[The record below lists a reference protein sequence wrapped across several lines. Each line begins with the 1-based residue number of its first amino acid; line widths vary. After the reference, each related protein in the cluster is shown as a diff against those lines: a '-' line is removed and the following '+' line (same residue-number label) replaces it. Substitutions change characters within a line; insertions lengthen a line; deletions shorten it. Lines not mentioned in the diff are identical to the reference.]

1 MRNFVLYNAAGESY
15 KLMTRQRFLYSPGGL
30 GFDRDDTFARLGSN
44 YAAVERGYAQGKITG
59 NLYFPQPNA
68 YQKYYD
74 FVRFTDKQPLVISY
88 TPDFGTFYR
97 RVQVSKIDKSEL
109 NEFGALDVSVDLT
122 ALGLWYRT
130 LTAIN
135 NGEQANGKIYSV
147 DEQTQ
152 ETIGYSYPYVYG
164 ESAGVLRIQS
174 DSYED
179 SPAKLTIFGPVANPS
194 WSHHANSEE
203 IATGAVNATVLSGHK
218 LVIDATTTPYSI
230 KIFDMQNNLISDVYG
245 LSNFATERFII
256 LKQGSNV
263 ITVTGGGQVMIEGQI
278 SYAGV

>member
-1 MRNFVLYNAAGESY
+1 MFTLINASGQEKQIVTKPRHAFDVSGMGFTRNE
-15 KLMTRQRFLYSPGGL
+15 Q
-30 GFDRDDTFARLGSN
+30 
-44 YAAVERGYAQGKITG
+44 YAQVG
-59 NLYFPQPNA
+59 NRFMPIDDRYTQGSIGGSMRFAFPG
-68 YQKYYD
+68 YQDYYD
-74 FVRFTDKQPLVISY
+74 FVRFTDNSPLKLKYENSN
-88 TPDFGTFYR
+88 GTFYR
-97 RVQVSKIDKSEL
+97 DVILSEIDRKEL
-109 NEFGALDVSVDLT
+109 VLEDERTIIFTLT
-122 ALGLWYRT
+122 ALGLWYRV

-135 NGEQANGKIYSV
+135 NGEQANGKIYAV

-179 SPAKLTIFGPVANPS
+179 SPAKLTIFGPVTNPS

-256 LKQGSNV
+256 LRQGSNV

>member
-1 MRNFVLYNAAGESY
+1 MFTLINASGQEKAIVTKPRHAFDVSGMGFTRNE
-15 KLMTRQRFLYSPGGL
+15 Q
-30 GFDRDDTFARLGSN
+30 
-44 YAAVERGYAQGKITG
+44 YAQVG
-59 NLYFPQPNA
+59 NRFMPIDDRYTQGAIGGSMRFAFPG
-68 YQKYYD
+68 YQDYYD
-74 FVRFTDKQPLVISY
+74 FVRFTDNSPLKLKYENSN
-88 TPDFGTFYR
+88 GTFYR
-97 RVQVSKIDKSEL
+97 DVILSEIDRKEL
-109 NEFGALDVSVDLT
+109 VLEDERTIIFTLT
-122 ALGLWYRT
+122 ALGLWYRV

-135 NGEQANGKIYSV
+135 NGEQANGKIYAV

-203 IATGAVNATVLSGHK
+203 VATGAVNATVLSGHK
-218 LVIDATTTPYSI
+218 LVIDATVTPYSI

>member
-1 MRNFVLYNAAGESY
+1 MFTLINASGQEKAIVTKPRHAFDVSGMGFTRNE
-15 KLMTRQRFLYSPGGL
+15 Q
-30 GFDRDDTFARLGSN
+30 
-44 YAAVERGYAQGKITG
+44 YAQVG
-59 NLYFPQPNA
+59 NRFMPIDDRYTQGSIGGSMRFAFPG
-68 YQKYYD
+68 YQDYYD
-74 FVRFTDKQPLVISY
+74 FVRFTDNSPLKLKYENSN
-88 TPDFGTFYR
+88 GTFFR
-97 RVQVSKIDKSEL
+97 DVILSEIDRKEL
-109 NEFGALDVSVDLT
+109 VLEDERTIIFTLT
-122 ALGLWYRT
+122 ALGLWYRV

-135 NGEQANGKIYSV
+135 NGEQANGKIYTV

-218 LVIDATTTPYSI
+218 LVIDATVTPYSI

-245 LSNFATERFII
+245 LSNFATERFVI

>member
-1 MRNFVLYNAAGESY
+1 MFTLINASGQEKQIVTKPRHAFDVSGMGFTRNE
-15 KLMTRQRFLYSPGGL
+15 Q
-30 GFDRDDTFARLGSN
+30 
-44 YAAVERGYAQGKITG
+44 YAQVG
-59 NLYFPQPNA
+59 NRFMPIDDRYTQGSIGGSMRFTFPG
-68 YQKYYD
+68 YQDYYD
-74 FVRFTDKQPLVISY
+74 FVRFTDNSPLKLKYENSN
-88 TPDFGTFYR
+88 GTFYR
-97 RVQVSKIDKSEL
+97 DVILSEIDRKEL
-109 NEFGALDVSVDLT
+109 VLEDERTIIFTLT
-122 ALGLWYRT
+122 ALGLWYRV

-135 NGEQANGKIYSV
+135 NGEQANGKIYAV

-194 WSHHANSEE
+194 WSHHANSDE

-230 KIFDMQNNLISDVYG
+230 KIFDMQNNMISDVYG

-263 ITVTGGGQVMIEGQI
+263 ITVTGGGQIMIEGQI